1 MAVKI
6 RLTRMGDKK
15 SPFYRIVVADSRK
28 TRDGE
33 VIDLIG
39 TFNPLTNPE
48 TIKVDAQ
55 KATDWLKKGA
65 QPTDTAKALLVKANV
80 TFPEKKVKAKKAKA
94 TAEVKAEAEPAK
106 KAPAKKAAAKTTA
119 KTTAKTATKKT
130 ATKKAE

>member
-28 TRDGE
+28 SRDGE

-48 TIKVDAQ
+48 TIKVDAE

-80 TFPEKKVKAKKAKA
+80 AFPEKKVKAKKAKA
-94 TAEVKAEAEPAK
+94 TAEVKVEVEPAK

>member
-28 TRDGE
+28 SRDGE

-80 TFPEKKVKAKKAKA
+80 TFPEKKVKAKKAP
-94 TAEVKAEAEPAK
+94 E
-106 KAPAKKAAAKTTA
+106 KKAAA